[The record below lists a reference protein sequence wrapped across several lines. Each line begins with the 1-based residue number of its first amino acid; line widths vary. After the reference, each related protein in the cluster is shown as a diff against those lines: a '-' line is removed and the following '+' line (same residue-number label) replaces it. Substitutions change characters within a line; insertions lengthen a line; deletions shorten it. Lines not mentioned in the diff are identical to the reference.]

1 MPSVVFAFG
10 DSSKE
15 VDLKDINSVDDVASN
30 MKEVI
35 TKEDLED
42 LKLDKSKPINIVTM
56 KTVKMEEEK
65 FNNLIRYIEDERAEC
80 IERDVE
86 LSEDLKDAYEAI
98 SEIFNQI
105 HP

>member
-1 MPSVVFAFG
+1 MPSVVFSFG

-35 TKEDLED
+35 T
-42 LKLDKSKPINIVTM
+42 M
-56 KTVKMEEEK
+56 KTVKMEAEK
-65 FNNLIRYIEDERAEC
+65 FNDLIRYIEDERAEC

-86 LSEDLKDAYEAI
+86 PSEDLKDAYEAI
-98 SEIFNQI
+98 SEIFNQL